1 MRLQRPLGPVGFALR
16 HNFVDLVAAVRLDLE
31 HEIFVERC
39 FERSQRQ
46 CYLLVGNN
54 EVRMVELY
62 AHHGHAGLG
71 GGEVGF
77 GLGRGRDG
85 RLALRG
91 RLGSLRDLRRG
102 GGLGLG

>member
-1 MRLQRPLGPVGFALR
+1 
-16 HNFVDLVAAVRLDLE
+16 
-31 HEIFVERC
+31 
-39 FERSQRQ
+39 
-46 CYLLVGNN
+46 
-54 EVRMVELY
+54 MVELY

-85 RLALRG
+85 RFALRG